1 MKVEIYIALN
11 SEMSTTI
18 QSENTLINY
27 TKSDILKKL
36 VLLPVDWGK
45 NSLLFAKQL
54 HVMNKITGY

>member
-45 NSLLFAKQL
+45 NSLLFTKRL